1 MPKQSKPLPPLKE
14 LEFLFDYNPDSGI
27 FTWKKK
33 FSNRPIN
40 PGDPAGGLRGKPGKK
55 YITLM
60 CNGRALQSHR
70 VAWYMHYKKDPGSMH
85 VDHVNGDTTDNRII
99 NLRLA
104 TDQQNSQNRK
114 IGKNNTTGYKGV
126 YSSYLPTK
134 PYEGAVW
141 VNGKKK
147 IVGYFKTAK
156 EAGDAVKEVKRELH
170 GDFYN
175 DT

>member
-1 MPKQSKPLPPLKE
+1 MPKQSKPLPPLEE
-14 LEFLFDYNPDSGI
+14 LELLFNYNPDSGI

-70 VAWYMHYKKDPGSMH
+70 VAWYMHHKEDPGAMH
-85 VDHVNGDTTDNRII
+85 VDHINGDSTDNRIV

-104 TDQQNSQNRK
+104 TDRQNSQNRK

-126 YSSYLPTK
+126 YPSYCSVNPW
-134 PYEGAVW
+134 EAVVW
-141 VNGKKK
+141 HPGGKT
-147 IVGYFKTAK
+147 IVGYFKTIE
-156 EAGDAVKEVKRELH
+156 EAGQAAAKARKKMHEE
-170 GDFYN
+170 FFN
-175 DT
+175 DS